1 MNSIRIGIA
10 DDHPIFRNG
19 LINNLESESDLTVR
33 IAAGTG
39 RELLE
44 KMVKIKVDIVVT
56 DVSMPDMDG
65 IQVTKVI
72 NRDYKGIGVIGLSMF
87 DDLNIIQQM
96 IVAGIKGYVLKSDPL
111 SVISEAIRKVQ
122 NGGIAFGDGIAT
134 ALIDVIT
141 NRHQYDPEKIF
152 SVRERLIMKM
162 IFEER
167 TDQEMAKQLQ
177 LSVKSIGINKKA
189 LLDKIGAK
197 SEIGLVKHAI
207 EFKLFERGVGF

>member
-1 MNSIRIGIA
+1 MNPIRIGIA

-19 LINNLESESDLTVR
+19 LINILENESDFTVC
-33 IAAGTG
+33 IAAGMG

-44 KMVKIKVDIVVT
+44 KMVKVKIDIVVT

-72 NRDYKGIGVIGLSMF
+72 NRDHKGIGVIGLSMF

-96 IVAGIKGYVLKSDPL
+96 IVAGAKGYVLKSDAM
-111 SVISEAIRKVQ
+111 SEVTAAVRKVR
-122 NGGIAFGDGIAT
+122 NGGNAFGDGINT

-141 NRHQYDPEKIF
+141 NRQQYDPDKIF
-152 SVRERLIMKM
+152 NVRERLIMKM

-167 TDQEMAKQLQ
+167 TDQEMSMQLQ
-177 LSVKSIGINKKA
+177 LSLKSIGINKKA
-189 LLDKIGAK
+189 LLNKLGVK
-197 SEIGLVKHAI
+197 SEIGLVKHMI
-207 EFKLFERGVGF
+207 EFKLFGG